1 MSLSVVSTCS
11 ALLKEGVQKSQMV
24 SFCVKLFGGFFLFA
38 IFFCHRL
45 KIYFIMWQK
54 ISIEIFSDAAFE
66 GSNTNRLL
74 VFSLCQKFGLYE
86 NRFGDGEKLAEMALD
101 NRIFWQN
108 LRNNLIKNAEKN

>member
-1 MSLSVVSTCS
+1 
-11 ALLKEGVQKSQMV
+11 
-24 SFCVKLFGGFFLFA
+24 
-38 IFFCHRL
+38 
-45 KIYFIMWQK
+45 MWQK

-101 NRIFWQN
+101 NRIFWHN
-108 LRNNLIKNAEKN
+108 SRNNLIKNAEKNRKFEKSRKNLEKNRKNRGKNRMNEFGTIQTVHNALKVPK